1 MKICSECHKEKEDK
15 EFINKYGKEVKCCEK
30 CRARKKEY
38 RIRTK
43 EHFIEWKK
51 ANKDNINKQR
61 KEYRDKN
68 KDKISE
74 KWKKYYKDNSESLKE
89 KSKKYRIN
97 NIEKVKSREK
107 LRYQRERNKLLE
119 AAKERSKVW
128 YSQNR
133 DYALQKCK
141 ERYLAKGD
149 KIREEYRILGTM
161 IARYKTYGKKLTV
174 DEDPIRGENGELLVR
189 CFRCGKYFSPT
200 NSSVKNRV
208 NAINGTHHG
217 EAHLYCSTECK
228 EACPIYNAKYNSVS
242 KNSRDDFRF
251 PEWSNTVKERDRYVC
266 QKCGNKENLYAHHIL
281 PIATHPQLADDV
293 NNGITLCKECHSEV
307 HQLEGCRYNQ
317 LRKKK
322 SSWC

>member
-1 MKICSECHKEKEDK
+1 MIL
-15 EFINKYGKEVKCCEK
+15 
-30 CRARKKEY
+30 
-38 RIRTK
+38 
-43 EHFIEWKK
+43 
-51 ANKDNINKQR
+51 
-61 KEYRDKN
+61 N
-68 KDKISE
+68 KDKIFTP
-74 KWKKYYKDNSESLKE
+74 
-89 KSKKYRIN
+89 
-97 NIEKVKSREK
+97 KSRIMFPVNVNIYHK
-107 LRYQRERNKLLE
+107 TTDGRLL
-119 AAKERSKVW
+119 
-128 YSQNR
+128 NH
-133 DYALQKCK
+133 
-141 ERYLAKGD
+141 
-149 KIREEYRILGTM
+149 
-161 IARYKTYGKKLTV
+161 
-174 DEDPIRGENGELLVR
+174 
-189 CFRCGKYFSPT
+189 
-200 NSSVKNRV
+200 SSVKNRV

-251 PEWSNTVKERDRYVC
+251 PEWSNAVKERDRYVC